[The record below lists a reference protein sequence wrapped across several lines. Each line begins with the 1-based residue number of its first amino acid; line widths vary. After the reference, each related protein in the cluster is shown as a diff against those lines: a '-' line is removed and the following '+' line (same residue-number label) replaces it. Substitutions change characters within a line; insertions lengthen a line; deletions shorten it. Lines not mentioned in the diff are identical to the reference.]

1 MFSTVIGSK
10 SLMHFFKYTSC
21 TASTLFVQVEN
32 AVRQGQTGLACTD
45 SQRRWNAGR
54 KKNAGLKKA
63 KNIHFKHYKPHHTVP
78 DPVPLSSSSS
88 SSSEPTLSPHI
99 FKNHADFTS
108 QVDASIMA
116 PLFQLP
122 TSGLLQLCYRATTG
136 DPNQAVESVQ
146 PFSHIDHTTHGTE
159 LSCKKCQ
166 MFYETYIDLNPTQTQ
181 LLTCETQTQSHSQM
195 WHDARMLRLTASTAK
210 KVPKRL
216 KTDPEKF
223 IREHLYPTFMGNTAT
238 RAGQAYEEKAIQM
251 LEERGNSV
259 ERKGLILHPE
269 HPWFGASPD
278 GVLNQKQLVE
288 VKSPQGSL
296 TEFLQRPRGDVR
308 PLHDGPMDGGQFHLA
323 LNGQGGY
330 YQQVIKSID
339 TAKTYDFYLHC
350 D

>member
-1 MFSTVIGSK
+1 
-10 SLMHFFKYTSC
+10 
-21 TASTLFVQVEN
+21 
-32 AVRQGQTGLACTD
+32 
-45 SQRRWNAGR
+45 
-54 KKNAGLKKA
+54 
-63 KNIHFKHYKPHHTVP
+63 
-78 DPVPLSSSSS
+78 
-88 SSSEPTLSPHI
+88 
-99 FKNHADFTS
+99 
-108 QVDASIMA
+108 MA

-136 DPNQAVESVQ
+136 PNQAVESVQ

-251 LEERGNSV
+251 LEERGNLV

-330 YQQVIKSID
+330 YQQIQLTMLCTGLESCKLLIWTPSESLELDVPFDKDYAEKEMHRLQGFYFMHMLPRLVDDFLARKIKLCLR
-339 TAKTYDFYLHC
+339 YLELVKS
-350 D
+350 